1 MIKED
6 KSVELMYVVCLEA
19 EADGPDPGGSSW
31 PATWNFNRILGFFHD
46 ANLADAAVEEFIK
59 SEKYKALEE
68 AAADVCVYRKAVPAF
83 DFNSAYNEADDILD
97 SINELEGD

>member
-6 KSVELMYVVCLEA
+6 KPIELMYVVCLEA
-19 EADGPDPGGSSW
+19 EAYGPDPGGNSW

-46 ANLADAAVEEFIK
+46 VNLADAAVEEFIK

-68 AAADVCVYRKAVPAF
+68 AAAAVYVYRKAVPVF
-83 DFNSAYNEADDILD
+83 DFDSAYSVVDDVLD
-97 SINELEGD
+97 QIKELEE